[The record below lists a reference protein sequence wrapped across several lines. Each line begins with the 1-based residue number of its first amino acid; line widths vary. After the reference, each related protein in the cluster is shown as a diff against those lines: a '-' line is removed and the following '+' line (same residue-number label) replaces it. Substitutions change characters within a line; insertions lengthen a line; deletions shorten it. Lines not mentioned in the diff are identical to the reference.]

1 MANPDANAAAV
12 RSADPATRRRALLW
26 ILLGALIGSSLI
38 VAFGRYETAVQEWLV
53 AEPAEVP
60 QRLRLTLVV
69 GGAAVVL
76 PLLAVSV
83 YAWLMGTRTIRSGQ
97 FPPPDVTVRRDT
109 PVAEGRAAA
118 ARGRGL
124 QALAVVL
131 VVAAAALCLLL
142 WRLAGMID
150 AAV

>member
-1 MANPDANAAAV
+1 MANPDAHSAEV
-12 RSADPATRRRALLW
+12 RRADPAARRQALLW

-83 YAWLMGTRTIRSGQ
+83 YAWLAGTRMIRTGQ
-97 FPPPDVTVRRDT
+97 FPPPDLAVVRDT
-109 PVAEGRAAA
+109 PVAEGRGAAV
-118 ARGRGL
+118 RGRGL
-124 QALAVVL
+124 QALAVLL

-142 WRLAGMID
+142 WRLAKMID
-150 AAV
+150 AAM